1 MSDADRE
8 GGIDFTQD
16 GSANFH
22 GPLTFETVP
31 ALFRDLEERVQREA
45 AVERIDLAGVTAAD
59 SAGLALLLEW
69 QARARANGSSLAVRN
84 APGALLRLARLC
96 EADELLNL
104 SGRDAAGSA
113 TP

>member
-1 MSDADRE
+1 MSDAERE
-8 GGIDFTQD
+8 SGIEFAQD
-16 GSANFH
+16 GCARFH

-31 ALFRDLEERVQREA
+31 ALFRGLEEQVQREA
-45 AVERIDLAGVTAAD
+45 AVERIDLAGVTAVD

-69 QARARANGSSLAVRN
+69 QARARANGRSLAVRN
-84 APGALLRLARLC
+84 VPGALLRLARLC